1 MNSWKLYSTV
11 TQFPSPLWPRLLAS
25 LVVVVMMLSTSAH
38 AATIEFLSGSKVE
51 CIVIS
56 KTDTVLT
63 VEITVSGKKVTS
75 NYQLSTIHAVTIGD
89 KRYVLNEKTAG
100 ATTSAGPSTA
110 TSRPATGS
118 TTGSS
123 TTGSSTSGS
132 TGTGNTLAS
141 KDTRTRAEVEALIDQ
156 LGRTP
161 PDWYNSTPLNYPQ
174 SLDLTWPEKP
184 QGAWNN
190 QKNMGQYV
198 WDVINTNPGKWRE
211 GVRLMHHLLVV
222 NKDDSKTT
230 SRVMQSLGGMY
241 HNLLEDYAR
250 SAFWLRKAGVEQYPD
265 VVPGKTVLLAE
276 CYWRLGSKSMADELL
291 DKAPATVSTIK
302 LLADMGDTTKA
313 LQLCDALARQGY
325 PDTAYMHAGDASRV
339 AGQYQQALQY
349 YQKVLDVPATGQQQK
364 RIEKFQARA
373 RASMDAIKLF
383 ELTDVS
389 RVRDGSYDASSLGYE
404 GQVGVNVV
412 VRSGRIESVRVTQ
425 HREKQFYSALT
436 DTPAKIIAKQGV
448 KGVDATTNATI
459 TSEAII
465 NATAKALASGAN

>member
-1 MNSWKLYSTV
+1 MNSQQL
-11 TQFPSPLWPRLLAS
+11 RLLVS
-25 LVVVVMMLSTSAH
+25 LVVVGLLAMATCAH
-38 AATIEFLSGSKVE
+38 AATVEFLSGSKVE
-51 CIVIS
+51 CTVVS
-56 KTDTVLT
+56 KTETVLT
-63 VEITVSGKKVTS
+63 VEILVSGKKITS
-75 NYQLSTIHAVTIGD
+75 NYQLATIHAVTIGD

-100 ATTSAGPSTA
+100 TSSTPKPATGA
-110 TSRPATGS
+110 SRPATGS
-118 TTGSS
+118 TGSS
-123 TTGSSTSGS
+123 NTGGSGA
-132 TGTGNTLAS
+132 GNALGS
-141 KDTRTRAEVEALIDQ
+141 KDTRTRAEVEAMIDQ

-161 PDWYNSTPLNYPQ
+161 PDWYNSTPLNFPQ
-174 SLDLTWPEKP
+174 TLELNWPEKP
-184 QGAWNN
+184 GGAWNN
-190 QKNMGQYV
+190 QKNMGQYI

-222 NKDDSKTT
+222 NKDDPQVTG
-230 SRVMQSLGGMY
+230 RVTQSLGTMY

-250 SAFWLRKAGVEQYPD
+250 SAFWLRKAGVEQYPN
-265 VVPGKTVLLAE
+265 VAPGKTMMLAE

-302 LLADMGDTTKA
+302 LLADMGDTAKA

-325 PDTAYMHAGDASRV
+325 PDTAYMHAGDASRI

-349 YQKVLDVPATGQQQK
+349 FQKVLDVPATGQQQK
-364 RIEKFQARA
+364 RIEKIQARA

-389 RVRDGSYDASSLGYE
+389 RVRDGTYQASSLGYE
-404 GQVGVNVV
+404 AQVQVDVT
-412 VRSGRIESVRVTQ
+412 VRSGRIESVRVSQ

-448 KGVDATTNATI
+448 KGVDATTSATL

-465 NATAKALASGAN
+465 NATAKALASGAK